1 MSRLDELE
9 KKKERLLAQIKREK
23 AKVSNEEKKADTRR
37 KILLGAYLLHLIE
50 KDENLSNHT
59 KQNLGAFLL
68 NNKVRKATKVK
79 NLELFETVFGDQWVL
94 AKIRQL
100 DSLDQTD

>member
-1 MSRLDELE
+1 MSKLEELE

-23 AKVSNEEKKADTRR
+23 AKVTNEEKKADTRR
-37 KILLGAYLLHLIE
+37 KILLGAYLLHLMENDE
-50 KDENLSNHT
+50 KIAKHT
-59 KQNLGAFLL
+59 SQNLGPFLL
-68 NNKVRKATKVK
+68 NNKVRKATKIK

-94 AKIRQL
+94 SKIRQV